1 MSDPIYSPSFE
12 GIITVITDVIE
23 TASGVGT
30 TSFTVSPRGYPPNF
44 GGVVSV
50 LSDLNSTLSGTG
62 GGGGGS
68 ITSVSGTSPI
78 ASTGGSTPVISI
90 QDGTTAQKGAVQLEN
105 SFTSTSTTTAA
116 TPAAVKAAYD
126 LAVIASGLAVS
137 ASGTGGTVTSVDVTG
152 GTGLTSSGGPITVS
166 GAIVIDLDNTA
177 VTPGTYTYSS
187 ITVDQQG
194 RLTAASSGT
203 APLISSDIGVT
214 VQGYDVDTAK
224 YDDATANF
232 TGTLQNGGSNVV
244 VDTDIG
250 VTVQGY
256 DVDTAKLD
264 VTQTFSAAQT
274 FGSNVTL
281 NAQSDARFAD
291 ADSSNYVGF
300 QAPAVVAANLTWTLP
315 AADGTNGQIL
325 STDGSGILAWVADTG
340 ASAIIAETRQVIN
353 QNYTLSSGFNGVS
366 AGPVE
371 VGATYNVTVPSGAIW
386 VVV

>member
-126 LAVIASGLAVS
+126 FAVIASGLAVS

-256 DVDTAKLD
+256 DVYTAKLD

-300 QAPAVVAANLTWTLP
+300 QAPAAIAADVLWTLP
-315 AADGTNGQIL
+315 ALDGTAGQVL
-325 STDGSGILAWVADTG
+325 STNGSG
-340 ASAIIAETRQVIN
+340 
-353 QNYTLSSGFNGVS
+353 TLSFSTPAGGGVS
-366 AGPVE
+366 LGLVIAL
-371 VGATYNVTVPSGAIW
+371 S
-386 VVV
+386 

>member
-137 ASGTGGTVTSVDVTG
+137 ASGGGGGGGTVTSVDVTG

-256 DVDTAKLD
+256 DVYTAKLD

-325 STDGSGILAWVADTG
+325 GTNGSGVLAWVDDT
-340 ASAIIAETRQVIN
+340 
-353 QNYTLSSGFNGVS
+353 
-366 AGPVE
+366 
-371 VGATYNVTVPSGAIW
+371 
-386 VVV
+386 VVVFIDGGNFDNGSSTVTTTATIDGGSFV

>member
-371 VGATYNVTVPSGAIW
+371 VGATYNVTVPSGAVW

>member
-1 MSDPIYSPSFE
+1 MSDPFYSPSFE

-105 SFTSTSTTTAA
+105 SFISTSTTTAA

-152 GTGLTSSGGPITVS
+152 GTGLTSSGGPVTVS

-177 VTPGTYTYSS
+177 VTPGSYTFAN

-203 APLISSDIGVT
+203 IDSID
-214 VQGYDVDTAK
+214 
-224 YDDATANF
+224 
-232 TGTLQNGGSNVV
+232 GGS
-244 VDTDIG
+244 
-250 VTVQGY
+250 
-256 DVDTAKLD
+256 A
-264 VTQTFSAAQT
+264 
-274 FGSNVTL
+274 
-281 NAQSDARFAD
+281 
-291 ADSSNYVGF
+291 
-300 QAPAVVAANLTWTLP
+300 
-315 AADGTNGQIL
+315 
-325 STDGSGILAWVADTG
+325 
-340 ASAIIAETRQVIN
+340 
-353 QNYTLSSGFNGVS
+353 
-366 AGPVE
+366 
-371 VGATYNVTVPSGAIW
+371 
-386 VVV
+386 

>member
-137 ASGTGGTVTSVDVTG
+137 ASGGGGGGGTVTSVDVTG

-203 APLISSDIGVT
+203 APLTSSDIGVT

-224 YDDATANF
+224 LNA
-232 TGTLQNGGSNVV
+232 
-244 VDTDIG
+244 
-250 VTVQGY
+250 
-256 DVDTAKLD
+256 
-264 VTQTFSAAQT
+264 TQTFSAAQT

-300 QAPAVVAANLTWTLP
+300 QAPAVVAADLTWTLP

-340 ASAIIAETRQVIN
+340 GSAIIAETRQVIN

-371 VGATYNVTVPSGAIW
+371 VGATYNVTVPSGAVW

>member
-137 ASGTGGTVTSVDVTG
+137 ASGGGGSGGTVTSVDVTG
-152 GTGLTSSGGPITVS
+152 GTGLTSSGGPITIS

-203 APLISSDIGVT
+203 APLTSSDIGVT

-224 YDDATANF
+224 LNAA
-232 TGTLQNGGSNVV
+232 
-244 VDTDIG
+244 
-250 VTVQGY
+250 
-256 DVDTAKLD
+256 
-264 VTQTFSAAQT
+264 QTFSAEQT
-274 FGSNVTL
+274 FGNNVTL

-371 VGATYNVTVPSGAIW
+371 VGAPYNVTVPSGAVW

>member
-137 ASGTGGTVTSVDVTG
+137 ASGGGGGGGTVTSVDVTG

-214 VQGYDVDTAK
+214 VQGYDV
-224 YDDATANF
+224 Y
-232 TGTLQNGGSNVV
+232 
-244 VDTDIG
+244 
-250 VTVQGY
+250 
-256 DVDTAKLD
+256 TAKLD

-300 QAPAVVAANLTWTLP
+300 QAPAVVAADLTWTLP

-325 STDGSGILAWVADTG
+325 GTNGSGVLAWVDDT
-340 ASAIIAETRQVIN
+340 
-353 QNYTLSSGFNGVS
+353 
-366 AGPVE
+366 
-371 VGATYNVTVPSGAIW
+371 
-386 VVV
+386 VVVFIDGGNFDNGSSTVTTTATIDGGSFV

>member
-137 ASGTGGTVTSVDVTG
+137 ASGGGGGGGTVTSVDVTG

-224 YDDATANF
+224 
-232 TGTLQNGGSNVV
+232 
-244 VDTDIG
+244 
-250 VTVQGY
+250 
-256 DVDTAKLD
+256 LD

-300 QAPAVVAANLTWTLP
+300 QAPAVVAADLTWTLP

-325 STDGSGILAWVADTG
+325 GTNGSGVLAWVDDT
-340 ASAIIAETRQVIN
+340 
-353 QNYTLSSGFNGVS
+353 
-366 AGPVE
+366 
-371 VGATYNVTVPSGAIW
+371 
-386 VVV
+386 VVVSIDGGNFDNGSSTVTTTATIDGGSFV